1 MQVEDKELQNGSGTQ
16 VSDINKF
23 INSYEMTRKL
33 MKKMQNNKGGMKN
46 MMKNMDINSLK
57 GMKFQ
62 YNRIKNSIILKAIIA
77 IAFEISSFYSETQ
90 IGEKK
95 SGQATFLTDINFLNF
110 NIKNIKGGK
119 KHGKNKTTKGW

>member
-57 GMKFQ
+57 GMKF
-62 YNRIKNSIILKAIIA
+62 
-77 IAFEISSFYSETQ
+77 
-90 IGEKK
+90 
-95 SGQATFLTDINFLNF
+95 
-110 NIKNIKGGK
+110 
-119 KHGKNKTTKGW
+119 

>member
-57 GMKFQ
+57 GMK
-62 YNRIKNSIILKAIIA
+62 I
-77 IAFEISSFYSETQ
+77 
-90 IGEKK
+90 
-95 SGQATFLTDINFLNF
+95 
-110 NIKNIKGGK
+110 
-119 KHGKNKTTKGW
+119 